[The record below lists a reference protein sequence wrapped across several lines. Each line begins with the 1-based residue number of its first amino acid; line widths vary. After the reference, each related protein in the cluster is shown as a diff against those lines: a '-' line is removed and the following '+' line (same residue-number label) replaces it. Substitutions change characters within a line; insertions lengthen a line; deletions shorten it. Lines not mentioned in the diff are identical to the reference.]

1 MVNEDQEQGENGRQ
15 KGMADVVIEV
25 PSKFESFLET
35 AILRLQ
41 YLS

>member
-1 MVNEDQEQGENGRQ
+1 MKIKSRGEDGRQ
-15 KGMADVVIEV
+15 KGMADVVSEV